1 MKVLLLAAGR
11 SIRMQPIA
19 DKNFLKFLGKPLIEH
34 QIEALKRASFSDI
47 CIVGGAHNLAALQTF
62 AKMHTSSKIKITVVE
77 QEKLELGMA
86 GAILASAKWIS
97 DAPFV
102 VMSSNDVLDESA
114 YRLFE
119 KNLKKDEGLLLAYTV
134 KKYFPGGYLKIG
146 GDGVIK
152 EIVEKPKEGNEP
164 SDLVNIVMHYHP
176 DSRALIDVLKGIS
189 SDRDDRYE
197 RALQT
202 LFDKKIVY
210 RALPFSGFWQSV
222 KYPWHVL
229 SLMNYYLGDHPTLRG
244 EGREPGTAEER
255 KNVDIA
261 KSAVIK
267 GNVYL
272 GKGVKLMDNAVI
284 TGPAFIGENTVI
296 ATGALVRG
304 SHVGANCVIGFGS
317 EVARSYLGDNVWTH
331 TNYIGDSV
339 IGNNVSFGAGTVT
352 GNLRFDEGNVL
363 VNIREEKIDSGT
375 NKLGLIVGDNIRTGI
390 NSSFMPGVKIGSNS
404 CIGAGL
410 VISQDIPENSF
421 ITGEWKLKRHE
432 NRVKIA
438 PRDHPK

>member
-11 SIRMQPIA
+11 SVRMQPVP
-19 DKNFLKFLGKPLIEH
+19 DKNFLNFFGKYLIEH
-34 QIEALKRASFSDI
+34 QIEALKNASFDDI
-47 CIVGGAHNLAALQTF
+47 CIIAGAHNLAALQTL
-62 AKMHTSSKIKITVVE
+62 AKRHTSSKIKISVIE
-77 QEKLELGMA
+77 QKKLELGMA
-86 GAILASAKWIS
+86 GAILASAEWIS
-97 DAPFV
+97 NEPFV

-114 YRLFE
+114 YGLFA
-119 KNLKKDEGLLLAYTV
+119 KSLKKDEGLLLAYTV

-146 GDGVIK
+146 GNGVIK
-152 EIVEKPKEGNEP
+152 EIVEKPKKGSEP
-164 SDLVNIVMHYHP
+164 SDCVNIVMHYHHKP
-176 DSRALIDVLKGIS
+176 QALIDALEGIS

-202 LFDKKIVY
+202 LFDKKAVY
-210 RALPFSGFWQSV
+210 RAVPFSGFWQPV

-229 SLMNYYLGDHPTLRG
+229 ALMDYYLEGGGPRLPAGRQQTAGD
-244 EGREPGTAEER
+244 R

-261 KSAVIK
+261 KSAAIK

-272 GKGVKLMDNAVI
+272 ETGVKVMDNAVI
-284 TGPAFIGENTVI
+284 TGPAYIGKNTVI
-296 ATGALVRG
+296 ATGVLVRG
-304 SHVGANCVIGFGS
+304 SHIGKNCVIGFGS

-331 TNYIGDSV
+331 TNYIGDSI

-352 GNLRFDEGNVL
+352 GNLRFDEGNVF
-363 VNIREEKIDSGT
+363 VTIRGEKIDSGT
-375 NKLGLIVGDNIRTGI
+375 HKLGLIAGDNIRTGI

-410 VISQDIPENSF
+410 VIGQDVPENSF

-432 NRVKIA
+432 NKVRIT
-438 PRDHPK
+438 PRGRKK